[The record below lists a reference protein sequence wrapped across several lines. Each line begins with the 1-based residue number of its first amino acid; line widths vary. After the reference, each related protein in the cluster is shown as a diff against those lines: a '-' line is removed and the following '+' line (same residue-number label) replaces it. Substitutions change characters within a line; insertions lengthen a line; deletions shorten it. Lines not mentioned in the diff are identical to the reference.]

1 MQEDVGRWTVVLAAA
16 ALAVG
21 VVVSWI
27 MLSNRVRESSG
38 LDVVLVL
45 VIGWSFVAAGLV
57 AWRLRPENR
66 IGPAM
71 VLIGFLRFVAALFW
85 SQDPLLFTIGHSLEA
100 TYLAGVIYVV
110 LAFPRGRLESRLHR
124 WLLGLTILA
133 VGLDAGRLAFG
144 AHDPRSCIGCP
155 TRMLSEVMDSPGIAR
170 SLEIALYVVGAF
182 VAASSITVLLRRWR
196 RASPRLR
203 LAIAP
208 VLWAGAVAFSVV
220 FVMLL
225 NHYLEEPAGD
235 VPMVLV
241 DVVTASLAFAFLIG
255 LGRTRLARSAVADL
269 VIELGNTPG
278 PGELQ
283 TALAR
288 ALRDPSLRIAYW
300 LPGAERYVDGEGTP
314 VDLPEDNSEKS
325 VTVVRRD
332 ERTIA
337 ALVHDPALREEE
349 QLVESVCAAAALAL
363 ENERLQ
369 AELRAHLEELTAS
382 RTRIVE
388 AAQTER
394 RRIERDLHDGTQQ
407 RLVSVAMTLG
417 LADARLSADPA
428 SAQTVLRDARAGLSE
443 ALEDLR
449 ELSHGIHPGI
459 LTERGLGPAL
469 DELAASSHLPVQLT
483 VSLVERLPD
492 RVETAAYFFVSE
504 ALTNV
509 AKYARAAQVQVCVE
523 QMDDRAVVRVADD
536 GAGGADP
543 SRGSGLRGLRD
554 RVEAL
559 GGRFSVKSPQGQG
572 TVVAAEI
579 PCG

>member
-1 MQEDVGRWTVVLAAA
+1 VGRGTVVLATG
-16 ALAVG
+16 ALLAGVAVA
-21 VVVSWI
+21 WI
-27 MLSNRVRESSG
+27 MLSNDVRRSSG

-57 AWRLRPENR
+57 AWRLRPANR

-85 SQDPLLFTIGHSLEA
+85 SQDPLLFAIGHSLQA
-100 TYLAGVIYVV
+100 AYLIGVIYVV

-124 WLLGLTILA
+124 WLFALTIFV
-133 VGLDAGRLAFG
+133 VGLDVGRLAFG
-144 AHDPRSCIGCP
+144 AHDPRSCVGCP
-155 TRMLSEVMDSPGIAR
+155 TRMLSEVLDSPGIAR

-182 VAASSITVLLRRWR
+182 VAASSLTVLLRRWR

-203 LAIAP
+203 FAIAP
-208 VLWAGAVAFSVV
+208 VLWAGAAAFLAVLL
-220 FVMLL
+220 MLL
-225 NHYLEEPAGD
+225 NHYLEEPAGEA
-235 VPMVLV
+235 PMVLV
-241 DVVTASLAFAFLIG
+241 DIVTASLAFAFLIG
-255 LGRTRLARSAVADL
+255 LGRTRLARSAVAEL
-269 VIELGNTPG
+269 VVELGNTPG
-278 PGELQ
+278 PGELH

-300 LPGAERYVDGEGTP
+300 LPDAERYVDADGTP
-314 VDLPEDNSEKS
+314 VDLPGEGSETS

-337 ALVHDPALREEE
+337 VLLHDPALREEE

-369 AELRAHLEELTAS
+369 AELRSHLEELTAS

-388 AAQTER
+388 AAQAER

-417 LADARLSADPA
+417 LADARLSADPE

-469 DELAASSHLPVQLT
+469 DELTTSSHLPVELT
-483 VSLVERLPD
+483 VSLPNRLPD

-509 AKYARAAQVQVCVE
+509 SKYARATDVQVRVE
-523 QMDDRAVVRVADD
+523 RVDDRAVIRVADD
-536 GAGGADP
+536 GAGRADP

-559 GGRFSVKSPQGQG
+559 GGRFSLTSLPGKG

>member
-1 MQEDVGRWTVVLAAA
+1 MGRRVVVLAAA
-16 ALAVG
+16 ALATG
-21 VVVSWI
+21 VAVAWI
-27 MLSNRVRESSG
+27 MLSNDVRRSSG

-57 AWRLRPENR
+57 AWWLRPANR

-85 SQDPLLFTIGHSLEA
+85 SQDPLLFTIGHSLQA
-100 TYLAGVIYVV
+100 AYLIGVVYVV

-124 WLLGLTILA
+124 WLFGLTIFV
-133 VGLDAGRLAFG
+133 VGLDVGRLAFG
-144 AHDPRSCIGCP
+144 AHDPRSCVGCP
-155 TRMLSEVMDSPGIAR
+155 TRMLTEVLDSPGIAR

-182 VAASSITVLLRRWR
+182 VAASSLTVLLRRWR

-203 LAIAP
+203 FAIAP
-208 VLWAGAVAFSVV
+208 VLWAGAAAFLAVLL
-220 FVMLL
+220 MLL
-225 NHYLEEPAGD
+225 NHYFEEPAGEA
-235 VPMVLV
+235 PMVLV

-255 LGRTRLARSAVADL
+255 LGRTRLARSAVAEL
-269 VIELGNTPG
+269 VVELGNTPG
-278 PGELQ
+278 PGELH

-300 LPGAERYVDGEGTP
+300 LSDAERYVDADGTP
-314 VDLPEDNSEKS
+314 VDLPGEGSETS

-337 ALVHDPALREEE
+337 ALLHDPALREEE

-388 AAQTER
+388 AAQAER

-417 LADARLSADPA
+417 LADARLSADPE
-428 SAQTVLRDARAGLSE
+428 SAQRVLRDARAGLSQ

-469 DELAASSHLPVQLT
+469 DELTTSSHLPVELT
-483 VSLVERLPD
+483 VSLPERLPD

-509 AKYARAAQVQVCVE
+509 AKYARATDVQVRVE
-523 QMDDRAVVRVADD
+523 RVDDRAVIRVADD
-536 GAGGADP
+536 GAGGADL

-559 GGRFSVKSPQGQG
+559 GGRFSLTSLPGNG